1 MGNKDK
7 INSAIRFLKVQQPPI
22 AEVQYIHTL
31 KDSPDVS
38 NGDLLLYDY
47 MSNSHLSLNQ
57 LFASAKESGWVY
69 NKNIQE
75 VSDAFTDAEYSLKA
89 IKIQREIKKLMEEL
103 KLLGY
108 KYDENEEIYSIRR
121 IDVRK

>member
-1 MGNKDK
+1 MDNKDK

-22 AEVQYIHTL
+22 AEVQYVHTL
-31 KDSPDVS
+31 KDSPDVGM
-38 NGDLLLYDY
+38 GDLLLYDY

-75 VSDAFTDAEYSLKA
+75 VSDVFTDAEYSLKA

-108 KYDENEEIYSIRR
+108 KYDDNEEIYSIRR
-121 IDVRK
+121 EG